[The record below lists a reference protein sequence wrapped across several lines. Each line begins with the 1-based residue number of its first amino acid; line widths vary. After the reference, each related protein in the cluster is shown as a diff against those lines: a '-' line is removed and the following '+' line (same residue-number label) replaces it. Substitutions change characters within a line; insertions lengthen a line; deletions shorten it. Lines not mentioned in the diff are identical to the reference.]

1 MDKKAPCKSV
11 IISGN
16 LKNNDLKYKLC
27 PVNEFSEG
35 VWNITILSIAYFCKV
50 ENFEEHCQV
59 SCNLAKAQKFND
71 TFQVQLYEEP
81 FALFLLKHGKQTIYF
96 GKKSKNSK
104 L

>member
-35 VWNITILSIAYFCKV
+35 VWNISILSIAYFCKA

-71 TFQVQLYEEP
+71 ISFEVETYNQP
-81 FALFLLKHGKQTIYF
+81 FGIFLLEEGKRTIYF
-96 GKKSKNSK
+96 GVKKE
-104 L
+104 